1 MSACPLT
8 VEYILFMIDRHGS
21 RTLDVLMDYGR
32 ASDEVVRTFEL
43 SIEKGYLEDSKLANK
58 PYLTDSGREKLR
70 DYYGTDLNGYD
81 E

>member
-21 RTLDVLMDYGR
+21 RTLDVLMVYGR

-58 PYLTDSGREKLR
+58 PYLTASGRQR
-70 DYYGTDLNGYD
+70 VFDYYGSDLNGYD